1 MNNLLG
7 ITMQDTN
14 IKAPIFEAAFED
26 GAYSKPKVI
35 EILNETIQPEKLNET
50 DETVLGAVL
59 FSINDSALKNLNI
72 IQLIQKI
79 ELNKTNASKALVAK
93 ILTNPDIHSQMSE
106 YKAQKSKENRKWII
120 GFFIIVGVL
129 GLILANKFNL
139 IKLPISPA
147 KEGAKVVVLDTG
159 RLAYSATIPYM
170 NKQLTPDQAQAI
182 SIEYKQNLQK
192 EIKKYVD
199 NGYIII
205 NKSSV
210 YVTSESND
218 ITDQLI
224 KNLGLKPV
232 DREKFDADYSNQQK
246 YDVLKNFAQL
256 NVGDY
261 EAQALNDAN
270 KAINQQ
276 AEQQLNSAEVITD
289 SDGQSIDL
297 Q

>member
-1 MNNLLG
+1 
-7 ITMQDTN
+7 MQDTN
-14 IKAPIFEAAFED
+14 IKTPIFEAAFED

-35 EILNETIQPEKLNET
+35 EILNETIQPEKLNDS
-50 DETVLGAVL
+50 DETVLGSVL

-72 IQLIQKI
+72 VQLIQKI

-93 ILTNPDIHSQMSE
+93 ILSNPDIHAQMNE

>member
-1 MNNLLG
+1 
-7 ITMQDTN
+7 MQDTN

-35 EILNETIQPEKLNET
+35 EILNETIQPEKLNDS
-50 DETVLGAVL
+50 DETVLGSVL

-72 IQLIQKI
+72 VQLVQKI

-93 ILTNPDIHSQMSE
+93 ILSNPDIHAQMNE

>member
-1 MNNLLG
+1 
-7 ITMQDTN
+7 MQDTN

-35 EILNETIQPEKLNET
+35 AILNETIQPEKLNDS
-50 DETVLGAVL
+50 DETVLGSVL

-72 IQLIQKI
+72 VQLVQKI

-93 ILTNPDIHSQMSE
+93 ILSNPDIHAQMNE

-232 DREKFDADYSNQQK
+232 DREKFDADYSSQQK

>member
-1 MNNLLG
+1 
-7 ITMQDTN
+7 MQETN
-14 IKAPIFEAAFED
+14 IKTPIFEAAFED

-93 ILTNPDIHSQMSE
+93 ILTNPDIHSQMTE

-120 GFFIIVGVL
+120 GFFIIVAAI

-170 NKQLTPDQAQAI
+170 DKQLTPDQAQAI
-182 SIEYKQNLQK
+182 SIEYKQNLQR

-232 DREKFDADYSNQQK
+232 DREKFDADYTNQQK

-261 EAQALNDAN
+261 EVQALNDAN

>member
-1 MNNLLG
+1 
-7 ITMQDTN
+7 MQDTN

-35 EILNETIQPEKLNET
+35 AILNETIQPEKLNDS
-50 DETVLGAVL
+50 DETVLGSVL

-72 IQLIQKI
+72 VQLVQKI

-93 ILTNPDIHSQMSE
+93 ILSNPDIHAQMNE
-106 YKAQKSKENRKWII
+106 YKAQKSKETRKWII

-232 DREKFDADYSNQQK
+232 DREKFDADYSSQQK

>member
-1 MNNLLG
+1 
-7 ITMQDTN
+7 MQDTS
-14 IKAPIFEAAFED
+14 IKSPIFEAAFED

-93 ILTNPDIHSQMSE
+93 ILTNHDIHSQMTE

-120 GFFIIVGVL
+120 GFFIIVAAI

-182 SIEYKQNLQK
+182 SIEYKQNLQR

-218 ITDQLI
+218 ITDLLI

-246 YDVLKNFAQL
+246 YDVLKSFAQL

>member
-1 MNNLLG
+1 
-7 ITMQDTN
+7 MQDTN
-14 IKAPIFEAAFED
+14 IKSPIFEAAFED
-26 GAYSKPKVI
+26 GAYSKHKVI
-35 EILNETIQPEKLNET
+35 AILNEIIQPEKLNDS
-50 DETVLGAVL
+50 DETVLGSVL

-72 IQLIQKI
+72 VQLIQKI

-93 ILTNPDIHSQMSE
+93 ILSNPDIHSQMNE

-120 GFFIIVGVL
+120 GFFIIVGAI

-261 EAQALNDAN
+261 EAQALDDAN

-289 SDGQSIDL
+289 SEGQSIDL

>member
-1 MNNLLG
+1 
-7 ITMQDTN
+7 MQETN
-14 IKAPIFEAAFED
+14 IKTPIFEAAFED

-35 EILNETIQPEKLNET
+35 EILNETIHPEKLNET

-93 ILTNPDIHSQMSE
+93 ILTNPDIHSQMTE

-120 GFFIIVGVL
+120 GFFIIVAAI

-170 NKQLTPDQAQAI
+170 DKQLTPDQAQAI
-182 SIEYKQNLQK
+182 SIEYKQNLQR

-224 KNLGLKPV
+224 KNLGLKSV
-232 DREKFDADYSNQQK
+232 DREKFDADYTNQQK

-270 KAINQQ
+270 KSINQQ

>member
-1 MNNLLG
+1 
-7 ITMQDTN
+7 MQDTN
-14 IKAPIFEAAFED
+14 IKSPIFESAFED
-26 GAYSKPKVI
+26 GRYSKSKLVQ
-35 EILNETIQPEKLNET
+35 ILNEIINPEKLNET
-50 DETVLGAVL
+50 DEIVLGSVL
-59 FSINDSALKNLNI
+59 FSINDSGLKNLNI

-79 ELNKTNASKALVAK
+79 ELNKTNASKALVVK
-93 ILTNPDIHSQMSE
+93 ILSNPDIHSQMAE
-106 YKAQKSKENRKWII
+106 YKVQKSKENRKWII
-120 GFFIIVGVL
+120 GFFIIVGAL

-159 RLAYSATIPYM
+159 RLAYSATIPFM
-170 NKQLTPDQAQAI
+170 DKELTPDQAQKI
-182 SIEYKQNLQK
+182 SLEYKQNLQK

-218 ITDQLI
+218 ITDKII
-224 KNLGLKPV
+224 KDLGFKPV
-232 DREKFDADYSNQQK
+232 DREKFDADYTNQQK
-246 YDVLKNFAQL
+246 YDVLKNFAQI
-256 NVGDY
+256 NVGEY
-261 EAQALNDAN
+261 EAKAVDEANQAYN
-270 KAINQQ
+270 KQ
-276 AEQQLNSAEVITD
+276 AEQQLNNAEVITD

>member
-1 MNNLLG
+1 
-7 ITMQDTN
+7 MQDTN

>member
-1 MNNLLG
+1 
-7 ITMQDTN
+7 MQDTS
-14 IKAPIFEAAFED
+14 IKSPIFEAAFED

-93 ILTNPDIHSQMSE
+93 ILTNPDIHSQMTE

-120 GFFIIVGVL
+120 GFFIIVAAI

-170 NKQLTPDQAQAI
+170 DKQLTPDQAQAI
-182 SIEYKQNLQK
+182 SIEYKQNLQR

-261 EAQALNDAN
+261 EAQALDDAN

>member
-1 MNNLLG
+1 
-7 ITMQDTN
+7 MQDTN

-35 EILNETIQPEKLNET
+35 AILNETIQPEKLNDS
-50 DETVLGAVL
+50 DETVLGSVL

-72 IQLIQKI
+72 FQLIQKI
-79 ELNKTNASKALVAK
+79 EINKTNASKALVAK
-93 ILTNPDIHSQMSE
+93 ILSNPNIHAQMNE

-120 GFFIIVGVL
+120 GFFIIVAAI

-170 NKQLTPDQAQAI
+170 DKELTPDQAQKV
-182 SIEYKQNLQK
+182 SLKYKQDLQK
-192 EIKKYVD
+192 QLNKYVD

-205 NKSSV
+205 NKSAV
-210 YVTSESND
+210 YVTSETND

-224 KNLGLKPV
+224 KDLGFKPV

-246 YDVLKNFAQL
+246 YDVLKNFAQI
-256 NVGDY
+256 NVGEY
-261 EAQALNDAN
+261 EVKALDDAN
-270 KAINQQ
+270 KALNQQ
-276 AEQQLNSAEVITD
+276 AEQSLNSAEVITD

>member
-1 MNNLLG
+1 
-7 ITMQDTN
+7 MQDTN

-35 EILNETIQPEKLNET
+35 EILNETIQPEKLNDS
-50 DETVLGAVL
+50 DETVLGSVL

-72 IQLIQKI
+72 VQLVQKI

-93 ILTNPDIHSQMSE
+93 ILSNPDIHAQMNE

-182 SIEYKQNLQK
+182 SIEYKQNLQ
-192 EIKKYVD
+192 
-199 NGYIII
+199 
-205 NKSSV
+205 
-210 YVTSESND
+210 
-218 ITDQLI
+218 
-224 KNLGLKPV
+224 
-232 DREKFDADYSNQQK
+232 
-246 YDVLKNFAQL
+246 
-256 NVGDY
+256 
-261 EAQALNDAN
+261 
-270 KAINQQ
+270 
-276 AEQQLNSAEVITD
+276 
-289 SDGQSIDL
+289 
-297 Q
+297 

>member
-1 MNNLLG
+1 
-7 ITMQDTN
+7 MQDTN

-35 EILNETIQPEKLNET
+35 EILNETIQPEKLNDS
-50 DETVLGAVL
+50 DETVLGSVL

-72 IQLIQKI
+72 VQLIQKI

-93 ILTNPDIHSQMSE
+93 ILSNPDIHAQMNE

-120 GFFIIVGVL
+120 GFLIIVGVL